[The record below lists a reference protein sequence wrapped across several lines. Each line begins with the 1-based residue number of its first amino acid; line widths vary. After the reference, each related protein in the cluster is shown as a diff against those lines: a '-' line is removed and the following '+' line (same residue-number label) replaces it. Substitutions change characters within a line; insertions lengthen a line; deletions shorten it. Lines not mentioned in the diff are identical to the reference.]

1 MSHRNVSRRTSGVP
15 VLLVACLLA
24 GALVPADASAQKRPS
39 NNMWT
44 RSVALYLSKAQT
56 AQDFEAKRDL
66 WRQALEAAKEGIAE
80 VPSNPRIWLLAGQVY
95 VQLDSAT
102 QAHEAFNKAQE
113 IYPDYEKE
121 IDTERRNAWAR
132 WHNGGVTAI
141 QQQNVDAAIRLFEQA
156 DLIYDKMPNARLQLG
171 GLYARKGETDRA
183 IEAYRGALEIL
194 RGPASQS
201 VPERQREQWRENEE
215 AAAFNLAQLLAGAGR
230 DEEAAQAYRDF
241 LEREP
246 QNRTAKSNLAIVLG
260 RMGKTDEASEIY
272 AELMSQPDL
281 TDAELFSIG
290 IGLYNA
296 DEFERAAEAFR
307 KTLAL
312 NPHSRDA
319 LYNLGQAIYRRS
331 VQIEEQR
338 EKGSGDE
345 QVKAAS
351 DLGTMYAELQSVT
364 EKLRGMDPYN
374 RNVLLLQVQ
383 AYRGQTDLTAEDAA
397 TSDEWRNKALA
408 VLQEQEKLPFE
419 VSRVT
424 MAAAEGKVTL
434 SGSVTNLKLDAGTP
448 VKIRLILVDEN
459 GGTVG
464 SGEVTVPAPEA
475 EQSAQFN
482 AEIQVSG
489 AAAGWRHEVVS

>member
-1 MSHRNVSRRTSGVP
+1 MSHRNASRRTSGVP

-24 GALVPADASAQKRPS
+24 GALVPADASAQRPS

-44 RSVALYLSKAQT
+44 RSVALYLDRAGKAQN
-56 AQDFEAKRDL
+56 FEAKRDL
-66 WRQALEAAKEGIAE
+66 WIQALDAAKEGIAE
-80 VPSNPRIWLLAGQVY
+80 DPSNPRIWLLAGQVY

-102 QAHEAFNKAQE
+102 QAHEAFSKAVE
-113 IYPDYEKE
+113 LYPDYEKE
-121 IDTERRNAWAR
+121 VDTERRNAWAR

-171 GLYARKGETDRA
+171 GLYARKGETERA

-194 RGPASQS
+194 RGPAAEA
-201 VPERQREQWRENEE
+201 VPARQREQWRENEE

-241 LEREP
+241 LAREP

-260 RMGKTDEASEIY
+260 RMGKTEEASEIY
-272 AELMSQPDL
+272 TELMSQPDL
-281 TDAELFSIG
+281 TDSELFSIG

-296 DEFERAAEAFR
+296 EEFERAAEAFR
-307 KTLAL
+307 KTLAV

-319 LYNLGQAIYRRS
+319 LYNLAQAIYRQS

-364 EKLRGMDPYN
+364 EKLRAIDPYN

-383 AYRGQTDLTAEDAA
+383 GYRGQADLTAADAA
-397 TSDEWRNKALA
+397 TSDEWRKKALA
-408 VLQEQEKLPFE
+408 VLQEQEQLPFE

-448 VKIRLILVDEN
+448 VKIRLILVDKN

-489 AAAGWRHEVVS
+489 AAAGWRYEVVS